1 MELADFILLVMMIH
15 TSKWSRKRRA
25 RNLVSSRKKEDP
37 NRQKKRDSYS
47 KEFDEITGDS
57 NDLVHRSHTKKTP
70 QYTICLNEKKVDDT
84 PVNVIALGR
93 DAASIDSI
101 LCKSRTKSAGKL

>member
-57 NDLVHRSHTKKTP
+57 NDLVHIPKKTP